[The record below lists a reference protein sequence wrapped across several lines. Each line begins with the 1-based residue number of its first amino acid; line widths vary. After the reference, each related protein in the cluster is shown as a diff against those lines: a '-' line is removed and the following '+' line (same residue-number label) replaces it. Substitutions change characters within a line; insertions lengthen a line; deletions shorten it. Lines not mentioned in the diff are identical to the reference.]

1 MRPHLLIVF
10 FFLFVFISIVEAQP
24 RFDIPL
30 NGTNHML
37 PVAFAESDTQQFV
50 QLKDSFLIK
59 NNRNE
64 EVFVDFSLGGYI
76 PQTKLE
82 QVRVAAFDT
91 NAIRYSDRIKVIP
104 NELQWI
110 RTGAFYKTKKE
121 RGTMLYISAFV
132 VGSNMSVKNENGEII
147 RFEKLNAD
155 GITRDV
161 LIVNEALV
169 PTAFGTQFIHSDS
182 AIGTWH
188 YFKADTFPNIVQ
200 KAKRTRIYVQNR
212 EKLSGNCVISLK
224 RNGRWKNVP
233 FGFQT
238 RELTCYVDAST
249 DSLKVES
256 NGLAA
261 SLQINYSKWT
271 ENQGLSLYLIAPK
284 QEYYIQN
291 KVKIPFNFDSNL
303 VMIRWNVDASSST
316 DGTISDSRMAAEK
329 LQKEFPNLIIRP
341 TLSFGSTH
349 LIDFNKVSYREKISI
364 INELVKKPYVND
376 LCGTFTDAL
385 SGQAFYCDN
394 RVQLHLE
401 DGVDSNRVKAIV
413 AKHHFKFSRS
423 GYFSKNLN
431 LIYQRPVFDARM
443 LRDLQ
448 SLGMEPEV
456 ISAIPNTY
464 YNREFDIGITPPIMP
479 LPIKVEQLKH

>member
-1 MRPHLLIVF
+1 MYQFSSLLFIL
-10 FFLFVFISIVEAQP
+10 FLVSSCNINAQP

-30 NGTNHML
+30 NGTHHIL
-37 PVAFAESDTQQFV
+37 PVAFAKSDTQQFV

-64 EVFVDFSLGGYI
+64 EVFVDFSFGGYI
-76 PQTKLE
+76 PQNKLE
-82 QVRVAAFDT
+82 KLKVAPFDT
-91 NAIRYSDRIKVIP
+91 NAIRYADRIKVMP
-104 NELQWI
+104 NEMQWI
-110 RTGAFYKTKKE
+110 RTGAYYKTRKE
-121 RGTMLYISAFV
+121 RGVNLYINAFV
-132 VGSNMSVKNENGEII
+132 VGSNMQVSNENGDII
-147 RFEKLNAD
+147 RFEKLNED
-155 GITRDV
+155 GISRDV
-161 LIVNEALV
+161 ILVNEALV

-188 YFKADTFPNIVQ
+188 YFDADTFPRIVQ

-238 RELTCYVDAST
+238 REITCYVDAST

-256 NGLAA
+256 NGFIA
-261 SLQINYSKWT
+261 SLQINYTKCA
-271 ENQGLSLYLIAPK
+271 ENQGFSLYLIAPN

-329 LQKEFPNLIIRP
+329 LQKEFPNLIIKP
-341 TLSFGSTH
+341 NPAFGSTH
-349 LIDFNKVSYREKISI
+349 LIDFNKMSYREKRSI
-364 INELVKKPYVND
+364 IDQLVKKPYISD
-376 LCGTFTDAL
+376 LCGTFTDAM
-385 SGQAFYCDN
+385 SGQAFYCDQ
-394 RVQLHLE
+394 RVQLQLE
-401 DGVDSNRVKAIV
+401 DGVDSNRVKALV
-413 AKHHFKFSRS
+413 TKYHFKLSRP
-423 GYFSKNLN
+423 GYYSKNRN

-448 SLGMEPEV
+448 QLGMEPEV
-456 ISAIPNTY
+456 ISVIPNTY
-464 YNREFDIGITPPIMP
+464 YNREFDIGITPPIV
-479 LPIKVEQLKH
+479 PIAKKEVHQKQ